1 MMILN
6 LKWMRESFRYLEE
19 VWKRFRLVEEV
30 QEKLPSHGVRENSWH
45 LEGARE
51 RFESLVEVRE
61 RYWNLER
68 VRKISKSRTCARVIL
83 KSLHA
88 WKIFKF
94 RRRAKISTW
103 ERFPNPE
110 SAQKLKKKTLR
121 TADFDES
128 TNENTEKC
136 WKLPWPYIIV
146 LYNV

>member
-1 MMILN
+1 MILN

-19 VWKRFRLVEEV
+19 VWERFRLVEEV

-45 LEGARE
+45 LEGVWE

-94 RRRAKISTW
+94 RRRTKKILKSRNFDVRKISKSRKRAKI
-103 ERFPNPE
+103 E
-110 SAQKLKKKTLR
+110 KKN
-121 TADFDES
+121 F
-128 TNENTEKC
+128 ENRWFR
-136 WKLPWPYIIV
+136 WKY
-146 LYNV
+146 